1 MSVEVRPVSGRKEL
15 KQFIFLPEQ
24 IHKHHKKWLPPIYM
38 DEWQFYDP
46 KRNPAFGHADTLL
59 LLAWREGKPVGRIMG
74 IVNRRY
80 NEKSG
85 EHTARFGFLE
95 CYDEQ
100 EVASALLGAVE
111 VWARGL
117 GMDRVVGPMGFS
129 DQDPEAL
136 MIEGFE
142 METCLALYHNF
153 DYMPRLIEAAG
164 YAKEVDYVGYIVPVP
179 DKLPPLYERVCE
191 RLGRQHEFTLL
202 EFPNKRVLKRYIRKV
217 FELMNDT
224 YGHLYGYV
232 PLTAAEMDE
241 FARRY
246 LPVVDV
252 RFVKVALKGDEVVAF
267 VIGMPNINS
276 GIRRAR
282 GRLFPFGI
290 LHILWSLKRSK
301 KLDLF
306 LGAIRP
312 DCRGRGLDVLIGAA
326 MMRSAK
332 AAGFTVM
339 DAHKEMETNLAVRAE
354 MERVGGQ
361 VKKRFRI
368 YQKSLQISA

>member
-24 IHKHHKKWLPPIYM
+24 IHKNHKKWLPPIYP

-46 KRNPAFGHADTLL
+46 KKNPAFGFADTLL
-59 LLAWREGKPVGRIMG
+59 LLAWSEGKPVGRIMG

-80 NEKSG
+80 NERSG

-95 CYDEQ
+95 CYDDQ
-100 EVASALLGAVE
+100 EVASVLLGAVE
-111 VWARGL
+111 AWARGL
-117 GMDRVVGPMGFS
+117 GMNRVVGPMGFS

-136 MIEGFE
+136 MVEGFE

-153 DYMPRLIEAAG
+153 DFMPRLIETAG

-179 DKLPPLYERVCE
+179 DKLPPLYERVCA
-191 RLGRQHEFTLL
+191 RLARQHEFRLL

-224 YGHLYGYV
+224 YEHLYGYV

-252 RFVKVALKGDEVVAF
+252 RFVKVALKGDDVVAF
-267 VIGMPNINS
+267 IIGMPNINS

-290 LHILWSLKRSK
+290 LHILWSLRRSK

-332 AAGFTVM
+332 AAGFPIM

-368 YQKSLQISA
+368 YQKSL